1 MKKIVYLTLLSVFI
15 ASCNSNLDNKKVE
28 NFVVEHFKN
37 QTIESEAISTFDVN
51 ISDSVILFNLSNG
64 WVGRPNWVNDKSKI
78 KTDWFYE
85 DSVATEISDVEI
97 YGEIASVYGNV
108 SFFTNGISTSNAG
121 FHSLVG
127 NEKGKLVFK
136 RHSWMNWNMNKAANS
151 FVWPSSDVEGSL
163 SMYNK
168 MRYAMANLRNND
180 ALAYSDSLVKLDPNL
195 AVAHIG
201 KLHYLFINGK
211 ADELVALLDE
221 IKPKLEDATIAERYY
236 IETMTPS
243 SSRNE
248 ILKKFENA
256 LIYAANDPLLR
267 GWYSYYLLDLD
278 KRIENINI
286 GLKRFPESSLL
297 NNMMGYLMKEKGD
310 YKAAKQYLNV
320 YITIH
325 PEEPNAYDSMGD
337 ILLASGD
344 RIQAK
349 EMFLKAYELSRNLK
363 TGPEDFFERSKNKA
377 EAIN

>member
-1 MKKIVYLTLLSVFI
+1 
-15 ASCNSNLDNKKVE
+15 
-28 NFVVEHFKN
+28 
-37 QTIESEAISTFDVN
+37 
-51 ISDSVILFNLSNG
+51 
-64 WVGRPNWVNDKSKI
+64 
-78 KTDWFYE
+78 
-85 DSVATEISDVEI
+85 
-97 YGEIASVYGNV
+97 
-108 SFFTNGISTSNAG
+108 
-121 FHSLVG
+121 
-127 NEKGKLVFK
+127 
-136 RHSWMNWNMNKAANS
+136 MNKAANS

-195 AVAHIG
+195 AVAHMG

-211 ADELVALLDE
+211 ADELIALLDE
-221 IKPKLEDATIAERYY
+221 IKPKLEDASIAERYY

-267 GWYSYYLLDLD
+267 GWYSYYLEDLD

-310 YKAAKQYLNV
+310 YKAAKQHLNV
-320 YITIH
+320 YITVH

-337 ILLASGD
+337 ILLATGD
-344 RIQAK
+344 SIQAK

-363 TGPEDFFERSKNKA
+363 TGPEDFFETSKEKA